1 MGRSAYGPSAG
12 DAHTAAGG
20 DAHDAADG
28 DEDAV
33 AIKQGSG
40 DPSPGGIDFTS
51 PEDGY
56 ITTLGEF
63 EDFEQ
68 IAANQTTFTALSRT
82 GQVWTWGDGRYES
95 CLGREVYDER

>member
-1 MGRSAYGPSAG
+1 MTKSLVRVPPTIRTIIATYG
-12 DAHTAAGG
+12 
-20 DAHDAADG
+20 
-28 DEDAV
+28 
-33 AIKQGSG
+33 
-40 DPSPGGIDFTS
+40 S
-51 PEDGY
+51 PEIKENTITQYDSLQCYREDDGL
-56 ITTLGEF
+56 TLGEF

>member
-1 MGRSAYGPSAG
+1 VTKSLVRALPNTHNLLATY
-12 DAHTAAGG
+12 
-20 DAHDAADG
+20 
-28 DEDAV
+28 
-33 AIKQGSG
+33 Q
-40 DPSPGGIDFTS
+40 S
-51 PEDGY
+51 PEIKGNTITQYDSLNAYREDDGH
-56 ITTLGEF
+56 TLGKF